1 MAISR
6 VLVANR
12 GEIALRV
19 IKACRALGI
28 ESVLAVSDADRE
40 SLPARMSDRIVC
52 IGPARATDSYLK
64 VEAII
69 AAALGSGADAVH
81 PGYGFL
87 AERPELAEACAKEK
101 IKFIGPSAESIRQM
115 GNKLLARDLARRY
128 GIPLIPGSEKVG
140 NSKEAALVAKEVGFP
155 ILLKAAAGGGGRG
168 IKIVTESGE
177 LQGAF
182 ETAAAEARASFGD
195 ETLYIE
201 RYVSNARHIEVQVLG
216 DRFGNAI
223 HVGERDCSLQRRHQK
238 VIEEAPAYSISGQ
251 LREEIRRAAV
261 TIAKNIEYENAGTV
275 EFILDQDSERFY
287 FLEMN
292 TRIQVEHPVTEAIT
306 GIDLVKEQIRIAD
319 GHALSLSQSQVTF
332 SGHAIE
338 CRITAES
345 AQDGF
350 RPSPGRITRW
360 NPSAGP
366 DIRVDSHGYAGY
378 SVPPFYDSLL
388 AKLIVRADNRIRA
401 VGRMQEALANFVVS
415 GVETTIPFLR
425 MLVCQ
430 LDYVKGKVNTKWLEG
445 LLASLPSLE
454 PRAD

>member
-40 SLPARMSDRIVC
+40 SLPARMSDRVVC
-52 IGPARATDSYLK
+52 IGPARATESYLK

-128 GIPLIPGSEKVG
+128 AIPLIPGSEKVG
-140 NSKEAALVAKEVGFP
+140 NSKEAALAAKEVGFP

-182 ETAAAEARASFGD
+182 ETAAAEARAAFGD

-201 RYVSNARHIEVQVLG
+201 RYIPNVRHIEVQVLG

-238 VIEEAPAYSISGQ
+238 VIEEAPAYSISGR
-251 LREEIRRAAV
+251 LREEIRKAAV

-350 RPSPGRITRW
+350 RPSPGQITRW

-388 AKLIVRADNRIRA
+388 AKLIVRGDNRIRA
-401 VGRMQEALANFVVS
+401 VGRMQEALASFVVS
-415 GVETTIPFLR
+415 GIETTIPFLR
-425 MLVCQ
+425 VLVCQ

-445 LLASLPSLE
+445 MLASLPSLE
-454 PRAD
+454 LRAD